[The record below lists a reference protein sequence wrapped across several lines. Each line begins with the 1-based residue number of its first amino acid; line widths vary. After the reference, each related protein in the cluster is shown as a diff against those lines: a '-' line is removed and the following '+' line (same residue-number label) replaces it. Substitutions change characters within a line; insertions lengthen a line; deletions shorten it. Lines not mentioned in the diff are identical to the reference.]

1 MLQKMRIIR
10 NIVQCIDAI
19 SEFVGMAARWLTV
32 VMMLI
37 LLYEVGARYVFNA
50 PTIWAHHSCGI
61 LWGIFITLGGCYVL
75 RHEAHVKL
83 DLIYRRFSRRGQAI
97 MDSVTYLFFFIYC
110 IVILW
115 YAVPWA
121 WTSLMKFEHAL
132 GLWRPPIWPLKMV
145 VPIAVF
151 LLMLQGIARYIRSLY
166 LAITGRE
173 LV

>member
-1 MLQKMRIIR
+1 MRR
-10 NIVQCIDAI
+10 VLRYIDAI
-19 SEFVGMAARWLTV
+19 SEFVGMTARWLTV

-50 PTIWAHHSCGI
+50 PTIWVHEASGI
-61 LWGIFITLGGCYVL
+61 LWGCYITLGGCYVL

-83 DLIYRRFSRRGQAI
+83 DLIYGKFSRRKQATI
-97 MDSVTYLFFFIYC
+97 DVITYLFFFVYC

-121 WTSLMKFEHAL
+121 WASLMKLEHAL
-132 GLWRPPIWPLKMV
+132 GHWRPPIWPLKMV
-145 VPIAVF
+145 VPIAVS
-151 LLMLQGIARYIRSLY
+151 LLMLQGMARYIRSLY